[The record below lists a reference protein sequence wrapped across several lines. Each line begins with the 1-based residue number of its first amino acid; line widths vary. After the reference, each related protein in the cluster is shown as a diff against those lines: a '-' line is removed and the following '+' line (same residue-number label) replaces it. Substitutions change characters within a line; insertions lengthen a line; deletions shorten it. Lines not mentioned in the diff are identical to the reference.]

1 MYLCNKII
9 CINIFLSF
17 LQEAQEG
24 LRLTHFNAAPSILLA
39 FRAAGTSSVFPQNPG
54 HGMNTNMTWLL
65 IGCSNGKL

>member
-39 FRAAGTSSVFPQNPG
+39 FRAAGTSSVFPQKPG
-54 HGMNTNMTWLL
+54 H
-65 IGCSNGKL
+65 

>member
-24 LRLTHFNAAPSILLA
+24 PRLTHFHAAPSILLLA
-39 FRAAGTSSVFPQNPG
+39 FGPAGTSRVFP
-54 HGMNTNMTWLL
+54 
-65 IGCSNGKL
+65 

>member
-24 LRLTHFNAAPSILLA
+24 PRLTHFHAAPSSLLLA
-39 FRAAGTSSVFPQNPG
+39 FGAAGMSCVFP
-54 HGMNTNMTWLL
+54 
-65 IGCSNGKL
+65 